1 VIVTWPQEGLT
12 AMRRIAAMLAAASLA
27 GLAVGGATCAAAPL
41 AEAQAD
47 RSALVQGL
55 QAQFEATLIR
65 ERKLADDRELSLMS
79 ALEAQLRQARAK
91 VDAAKG
97 DAGAAKAA
105 LTSARSDYAQ
115 LAALLSARD
124 TTARADIAA
133 HQAQAEADADQ
144 ASPALAAALQRF
156 ADGDRLGAW
165 PTIEALIN
173 AAGAEKGATVESRAA
188 GQRRLA
194 ELRQVMRVYGEAGA
208 SYMLELEGKTAAPA
222 QSDFNAL
229 IARAKLAHDQGDLP
243 RARAAA
249 EQALAAAGADDERA
263 RALKLIGEQAAGQ
276 RDTQVAQVDYGQ
288 ALAILERLASA
299 DPSQRNQA
307 DLAGVLKDKGDL
319 QVALGDLA
327 GAEAAYERSL
337 AIHQRLADANPS
349 SAWIQEAISADE
361 LDLGALAFQRND
373 IKAGVAAYRT
383 SLDISRRLAKADP
396 GDADD
401 QRSVLRV
408 STRLALLP
416 GGGVTWAEVAA
427 QYDLMKRAGQLT
439 SADQAVLDALKQHG
453 LGEGR

>member
-1 VIVTWPQEGLT
+1 MG
-12 AMRRIAAMLAAASLA
+12 RIAAVLAAAWLA
-27 GLAVGGATCAAAPL
+27 GLAAGGATCAAAPL

-105 LTSARSDYAQ
+105 LASARSDYAE

-124 TTARADIAA
+124 TSARADIAA
-133 HQAQAEADADQ
+133 HQAQAQADADQ

-165 PTIEALIN
+165 PTIEALIT
-173 AAGAEKGATVESRAA
+173 AAGAEKGATDESRAA

-194 ELRQVMRVYGEAGA
+194 ELREVMRDHGEAGA
-208 SYMLELEGKTAAPA
+208 SYMMALKGKPA
-222 QSDFNAL
+222 GPEQSDFNAL
-229 IARAKLAHDQGDLP
+229 IARAKLAHDQGDLS

-249 EQALAAAGADDERA
+249 ERALAAAATDDEHA
-263 RALKLIGEQAAGQ
+263 TTLKLIGEQAAGQ

-319 QVALGDLA
+319 QVTLGDLA
-327 GAEAAYERSL
+327 APRPRMSEASPSISVWLTPTPR
-337 AIHQRLADANPS
+337 QRGSKRRYRPMS
-349 SAWIQEAISADE
+349 SISARWLSNATTQGRRRGLSDE
-361 LDLGALAFQRND
+361 SRHQP
-373 IKAGVAAYRT
+373 AARQGR
-383 SLDISRRLAKADP
+383 SRRRRLSAVRPARFDP
-396 GDADD
+396 PGVVAGRGRGRGR
-401 QRSVLRV
+401 RSPR
-408 STRLALLP
+408 ST
-416 GGGVTWAEVAA
+416 T
-427 QYDLMKRAGQLT
+427 
-439 SADQAVLDALKQHG
+439 
-453 LGEGR
+453 